1 MEEPRHQ
8 QKVTLLVQRQYI
20 LPLLFLA
27 DLLFAENLILLS
39 DAKMKL
45 FFSPTAQK
53 ISSASKYEMLS
64 HQNKMINGP
73 EYLVQSLSGKK
84 TTSKGW
90 SK

>member
-8 QKVTLLVQRQYI
+8 QKVTLLMQRQYI

-27 DLLFAENLILLS
+27 DLLFAENLILI
-39 DAKMKL
+39 
-45 FFSPTAQK
+45 FFHLLHER
-53 ISSASKYEMLS
+53 SSASKYEMLS

-73 EYLVQSLSGKK
+73 ENLVQSLSGKK

>member
-8 QKVTLLVQRQYI
+8 QKVTLLMQRQYI

-27 DLLFAENLILLS
+27 DLLFAENLILI
-39 DAKMKL
+39 
-45 FFSPTAQK
+45 FFHLLHK
-53 ISSASKYEMLS
+53 RSSASKYEMLS

-73 EYLVQSLSGKK
+73 EHLVQSLSGKK

>member
-8 QKVTLLVQRQYI
+8 EKVTLLVQRRYI

-45 FFSPTAQK
+45 FFHLLHK
-53 ISSASKYEMLS
+53 RSSASKYEMLS

-73 EYLVQSLSGKK
+73 ENLVQSLSGKK

>member
-1 MEEPRHQ
+1 MKMIDLSLGMIFVIIMISIKHPMEEPRHQ
-8 QKVTLLVQRQYI
+8 QKVTLLVQRRYI

-53 ISSASKYEMLS
+53 KFCLKI
-64 HQNKMINGP
+64 
-73 EYLVQSLSGKK
+73 
-84 TTSKGW
+84 
-90 SK
+90 